1 MKKHKISNIF
11 ASLAMTGVVVAS
23 VIQPAAAS
31 VPIADPTPANPPT
44 VTSTP
49 DIAKDPQALKEL
61 IGKQGARMGQG
72 MTRLKDNK
80 TPQTPTPDAPAPTP
94 ITTTNTPAK
103 TAPVMSQ
110 SSALSISAASMVT
123 TVPQAVT
130 TPAGVQGMDVSGWQP
145 NVDWN
150 AQKNMGARFAYVK
163 ATEGTTFT
171 NSSFGS
177 QYSGSYSTGLIHG
190 AYHFAIPSVSSGAVQ
205 ADYFVNHGGGWSADG
220 KTLPPLL
227 DIEYNPYS
235 SLGNICYNMSAADMV
250 NWIHDFSNE
259 MKARTGRVPA
269 IYSTTDWWK
278 TCTGNSAAFS
288 ENPLHIASYSSV
300 VGGLPASWQFYSI
313 WQYSSTGPFDGDSN
327 VWNGTE
333 ASLTS
338 FAANAPT
345 TSAPAPAP
353 APATT
358 SAIAKKAAEVNG
370 GLGSAVTGEVYGLKD
385 GGGYQ
390 CFQRGCI
397 IWSPATGAHVSM
409 GAIRDLWARTGFENG
424 GLGYPTS
431 DEVGGL
437 KDGGV
442 YQNYQ
447 GGAILYSPATGAH
460 LSVGATRSEWAA
472 TGFENG
478 VLGYPTT
485 DEVGGLKNGGVYQN
499 YQGGAIIWSPATGAH
514 ISVGVTRNAWAS
526 QGFENGPLG
535 YPVSD
540 VVTGLKDGGTYQL
553 YQGGAIMW
561 SPATGAHVSI
571 GAIRD
576 MWAQTGFESGALGY
590 PTSDVVTGIKDGGA
604 YQMYQRG
611 AIMWSPATGAHVST
625 GAIRGEWAA
634 TGFESGRMGY
644 PTSNEVGG
652 LKDGGVYQMYQGGA
666 ILWSPASGAHI
677 SVGGI
682 RSTWASTG
690 FEAGRLGYPTSDEY
704 STSTG
709 VAQDYQGGKISWS
722 PASGSTVSYK

>member
-1 MKKHKISNIF
+1 MKKSRISNIF
-11 ASLAMTGVVVAS
+11 ASLAMTSVVVAS
-23 VIQPAAAS
+23 VIQPAAAN
-31 VPIADPTPANPPT
+31 VATVDPTPANPPT
-44 VTSTP
+44 VTTIP

-72 MTRLKDNK
+72 MTRIKDNK
-80 TPQTPTPDAPAPTP
+80 TPQTPTSDAPAPTP
-94 ITTTNTPAK
+94 VKSSTSSS
-103 TAPVMSQ
+103 TAPVSSQ
-110 SSALSISAASMVT
+110 SSTPISISLASTESM
-123 TVPQAVT
+123 VPQAL
-130 TPAGVQGMDVSGWQP
+130 PAGVQGLDVSGWQS
-145 NVDWN
+145 NVDWV
-150 AQKNMGARFAYVK
+150 AQRNMGARFAYVK

-177 QYSGSYSTGLIHG
+177 QYNGSYNAGLIRG
-190 AYHFAIPSVSSGAVQ
+190 AYHFAIPSVSSGATQ
-205 ADYFVNHGGGWSADG
+205 ADFFVNNGGGWSADG
-220 KTLPPLL
+220 KTMPPLL

-235 SLGNICYNMSAADMV
+235 SLGNICYNMSATDMV
-250 NWIHDFSNE
+250 RWISDFSAR

-278 TCTGNSAAFS
+278 TCTGNSASFS

-300 VGGLPASWQFYSI
+300 VGSLPASWQFYSI

-333 ASLTS
+333 SSLTA

-353 APATT
+353 APVTS
-358 SAIAKKAAEVNG
+358 SAIAQKAASLNG
-370 GLGSAVTGEVYGLKD
+370 GLGSATTGEIYGLKN

-390 CFQRGCI
+390 CFQLGCI
-397 IWSPATGAHVSM
+397 IWSPATGAHVSR
-409 GAIRDLWARTGFENG
+409 GAIRDLWAKTGFENG
-424 GLGYPTS
+424 GLGYPTT
-431 DEVGGL
+431 DEIGGL

-460 LSVGATRSEWAA
+460 LSVGATRTAWAA

-478 VLGYPTT
+478 PLGYPTT
-485 DEVGGLKNGGVYQN
+485 DEIGGLKNGGVYQN
-499 YQGGAIIWSPATGAH
+499 YQGGAIIWSPASGAH
-514 ISVGVTRNAWAS
+514 ISVGAIRNAWAS
-526 QGFENGPLG
+526 QGFETGPLG
-535 YPVSD
+535 YPTSD
-540 VVTGLKDGGTYQL
+540 VITGLKDGGSYQM
-553 YQGGAIMW
+553 YQGGAILY
-561 SPATGAHVSI
+561 SPASGAHISI

-576 MWAQTGFESGALGY
+576 MWAQTGFEGGQLGY
-590 PTSDVVTGIKDGGA
+590 PTSDVVSGLKDGGA
-604 YQMYQRG
+604 YQNYQHG
-611 AIMWSPATGAHVST
+611 AIMWSPATGAHVSV

-634 TGFESGRMGY
+634 TGFENGRMGY

-666 ILWSPASGAHI
+666 ILYSPASGAHI

-690 FEAGRLGYPTSDEY
+690 FESGRLGYPTSDEY
-704 STSTG
+704 STG
-709 VAQDYQGGKISWS
+709 NGNVAQDYQGGKISWS
-722 PASGSTVSYK
+722 PASGSTISYK